1 MTEGKKMST
10 ELTLLKKEFEDFV
23 YIISHDVKNPPS
35 YREPTTWIEED
46 LGTDVDNGILD
57 NFNLLKNRVG
67 RLENMI
73 NALVELS
80 QTDRTKW
87 TYPN

>member
-1 MTEGKKMST
+1 
-10 ELTLLKKEFEDFV
+10 LV
-23 YIISHDVKNPPS
+23 
-35 YREPTTWIEED
+35 EED

-73 NALVELS
+73 NAS
-80 QTDRTKW
+80 GTFTNR
-87 TYPN
+87 